1 MSYAPIVVI
10 LQKSGCED
18 DVLTLTPSPDAS
30 GFDVKFVQN
39 TINLITRLYV
49 EEDEI
54 TNYMY
59 HFFQSLALD
68 ERGYEY
74 VQIDCPGFPSVIK
87 GVDTVQK
94 YFSVLCGQI
103 DSIFASWPEEEK
115 LSDKKNRAA
124 RRVSY
129 CDEPLEY

>member
-10 LQKSGCED
+10 LQKSDCED
-18 DVLTLTPSPDAS
+18 DRLTVTPNDAN

-39 TINLITRLYV
+39 TINLVTKLYV
-49 EEDEI
+49 DEDEI
-54 TNYMY
+54 TNYLY

-94 YFSVLCGQI
+94 YFQVLCGQI
-103 DSIFASWPEEEK
+103 DSIFASWPEEK
-115 LSDKKNRAA
+115 TLTDQKHHAA